1 MSEYFPELNSSKARV
16 KVELYLPNYAIKA
29 DLKGAAGVN
38 TSKFTQK
45 LDLANLKP
53 DAEKLDIDKLKNVL
67 TNLRNLKS
75 KEDKLRTEKLV
86 SVPADLSKLCVV
98 LKITLKNMYIKLPL
112 KILKIKYLYN

>member
-53 DAEKLDIDKLKNVL
+53 DAEKLDTDKLKNVL
-67 TNLRNLKS
+67 TNLKNLKS

-98 LKITLKNMYIKLPL
+98 LKNDVKKDMYEATIK
-112 KILKIKYLYN
+112 KIKYLYN

>member
-53 DAEKLDIDKLKNVL
+53 DAEKLNIDKLKNVL

-86 SVPADLSKLCVV
+86 SVPSDLSKLCVV
-98 LKITLKNMYIKLPL
+98 LKNDVKKDIYKATIKNIED
-112 KILKIKYLYN
+112 KIPI